1 MGRNG
6 KKFSKYNK
14 VFYSCLWSWVFYSE
28 CACCQGDRDWKHVK
42 LRTWGPE
49 KILNSKFLLDSY
61 RAGSLLD
68 VEFSSCLKPGWMER
82 WAPAKTYQ
90 SQHSRS
96 GFLKHFV
103 LSDKACGLLRF
114 LRIVKETN
122 YTEKLS
128 KSSLRVGM
136 GSGFSCPPPGDL
148 PGPGIKPRSP
158 TMQAD
163 SLLLSHQGSPCKVDS
178 WWQFAV
184 CFREPK
190 TYALRQPRQVGWGG
204 RWEGD
209 WRGRAHVYAFG

>member
-1 MGRNG
+1 M
-6 KKFSKYNK
+6 
-14 VFYSCLWSWVFYSE
+14 FYSE
-28 CACCQGDRDWKHVK
+28 CACCQGDGDWKHVK

-49 KILNSKFLLDSY
+49 KILKSKVLLDSY

-103 LSDKACGLLRF
+103 LWQSDKACGLLRF

-136 GSGFSCPPPGDL
+136 KNHPKNITMVFIL
-148 PGPGIKPRSP
+148 PWKPLHSRSLCFDVWCFELLIW
-158 TMQAD
+158 TAGATKMEG
-163 SLLLSHQGSPCKVDS
+163 SLLVGSDIPCSQPPEGRSANSEHIPWDE
-178 WWQFAV
+178 AT
-184 CFREPK
+184 E
-190 TYALRQPRQVGWGG
+190 LRIRLTVWGWVGS
-204 RWEGD
+204 
-209 WRGRAHVYAFG
+209 